1 MQQAVSSNLRDSSV
15 AAAPRFSRF
24 VQIFDALR
32 AADVRKN
39 GDGHQ
44 TARRSYAGGM
54 EDTETER
61 FVAAMLAAFP
71 GFLESKIADLGVVAD
86 DTVTAAVRMA
96 ADQLHAELESL
107 LSRPA
112 VEQADSPLE
121 LVRRAT
127 QPVSAALAALG
138 VAAATRDDWEV
149 DAHPEDRY
157 GLYPASSQE
166 LGEEVWR
173 HHLQWGVRKAGSVAG
188 VVPAR
193 EPRAALPSV
202 AVFGIPAEQRD
213 SLQAEIERRDFRVLL
228 WRNPA
233 ALAAAAAERPV
244 LALVHLAHP
253 AAHEAIRGLAAGNI
267 RVVAVGERVD
277 DLVTPGILA
286 LGAGEVVASDRLIA
300 RLDRLLP
307 RLV

>member
-1 MQQAVSSNLRDSSV
+1 
-15 AAAPRFSRF
+15 
-24 VQIFDALR
+24 
-32 AADVRKN
+32 
-39 GDGHQ
+39 
-44 TARRSYAGGM
+44 M

-193 EPRAALPSV
+193 EPLAALPSI
-202 AVFGIPAEQRD
+202 ALFGIPVEQRD
-213 SLQAEIERRDFRVLL
+213 RLQAEIERREFRVLL

-233 ALAAAAAERPV
+233 ALEAAAAERPV
-244 LALVHLAHP
+244 LALVHLGHP
-253 AAHEAIRGLAAGNI
+253 AAHEAIRALVSGNI
-267 RVVAVGERVD
+267 GVVAVGERVD
-277 DLVTPGILA
+277 DLMTPGILA
-286 LGAGEVVASDRLIA
+286 LGAREVVASGRLIA
-300 RLDRLLP
+300 GLDRLLP
-307 RLV
+307 RLA